1 MCLVARHLGEC
12 LFELVADGLQLLLF
26 LVQLVLKTVN
36 LGRKI
41 NCLKC
46 RNLNNS
52 EESHETK

>member
-36 LGRKI
+36 LDGKMK
-41 NCLKC
+41 CLKSK
-46 RNLNNS
+46 NFI
-52 EESHETK
+52 